1 MRFGKN
7 HKKVGGRKHGSKN
20 KKKLEKEKSL
30 EVYQQAILHEL
41 KPLMS
46 AHFAVAK
53 GTQIIIA
60 RDKVWDEKKKRK
72 VRKGRFVR
80 ITRLED
86 ILELMNSD
94 QNEGEDYYI
103 IYTQDPNPKA
113 LEDLMN
119 RVFGKPKE
127 EMDLNVGLKS
137 LKDIQN
143 VNRKIFDLARK
154 QFISETKQ

>member
-1 MRFGKN
+1 MAGHGAPKG
-7 HKKVGGRKHGSKN
+7 HKKWGGKKKGTKN
-20 KKKLEKEKSL
+20 KKTIEKAKAL
-30 EVYQQAILHEL
+30 EVYQQAILKEL

-60 RDKVWDEKKKRK
+60 RDKVWDDKKKRK
-72 VRKGRFVR
+72 VRKGRWVR
-80 ITRLED
+80 ITRLDD
-86 ILELMNSD
+86 ILELMNSPD
-94 QNEGEDYYI
+94 KEGEDYYI

-127 EMDLNVGLKS
+127 EVDISLTLKN

-143 VNRKIFDLARK
+143 TTKKIFDLAKRQYK
-154 QFISETKQ
+154 L